1 MVAMK
6 TEIISEKDNPLMKRK
21 EYWLMVDHAGKETP
35 NRHDLLP
42 AIAKKLGSKEDLT
55 LLDKIFTERGAA
67 QSRVKVMV
75 YSKKDDVP
83 AGKLARQERKVKKF
97 LEKSAKT
104 GKAESAEE
112 PQPEKAEAESEPK
125 DDAQPEKAEAATD
138 VKEEAASRQ
147 SAEEEK
153 PAEEAKE
160 EAAEEKLEEKKE
172 DSE

>member
-75 YSKKDDVP
+75 YSKKDDFP

-104 GKAESAEE
+104 GKAESEPAAQQGKAESAEE
-112 PQPEKAEAESEPK
+112 PQQPTEEPK
-125 DDAQPEKAEAATD
+125 P
-138 VKEEAASRQ
+138 
-147 SAEEEK
+147 
-153 PAEEAKE
+153 
-160 EAAEEKLEEKKE
+160 EEKKE

>member
-112 PQPEKAEAESEPK
+112 PQPEKAEA
-125 DDAQPEKAEAATD
+125 ATD